1 MDHTVFDD
9 PTTTREEILAATYR
23 SLRRHGYADL
33 TIQKIG
39 DELEQSPSLIY
50 HHYEDKDALVLAC
63 LEYLLDHFE
72 TEIGRGTI
80 EEPRER
86 LEGLLDWGFGTEM
99 SDEWQA
105 FMQTILEL
113 RVQAIHDPAY
123 SEHFTRSD
131 RVFTEAIASIVR
143 AGVDSGEF
151 QDCEPAA
158 VAETLQL
165 LHFGR
170 TLRLASTA
178 DDLEEWAA
186 DVQTEVQQ
194 YLERRLY
201 AGERTCDTEDGHHA

>member
-1 MDHTVFDD
+1 MNHTVFDD

-39 DELEQSPSLIY
+39 EELEQSPSLIY

-72 TEIGRGTI
+72 AELGRGPI
-80 EEPRER
+80 ENPRER
-86 LEGLLDWGFGTEM
+86 LEELLDWGFGTEM

-113 RVQAIHDPAY
+113 RVQAIHDAAY
-123 SEHFTRSD
+123 REHFTRSD
-131 RVFTEAIASIVR
+131 QVFTESIASIIR
-143 AGVDSGEF
+143 AGIESGEF
-151 QDCEPAA
+151 RDCEPAA

-165 LHFGR
+165 LYFGR
-170 TLRLASTA
+170 ALRLASTA
-178 DDLEEWAA
+178 DDLEEWA
-186 DVQTEVQQ
+186 VTLRTEVQH
-194 YLERRLY
+194 YLRARVY
-201 AGERTCDTEDGHHA
+201 A

>member
-1 MDHTVFDD
+1 VNDDIFDD
-9 PTTTREEILAATYR
+9 PATTREEILAATYR

-72 TEIGRGTI
+72 DELGRGSI
-80 EEPRER
+80 EDPRER
-86 LEGLLDWGFGTEM
+86 LEGLLDWGFGSAM

-105 FMQTILEL
+105 FMQTVLEL
-113 RVQAIHDPAY
+113 RVQAIHDAAY
-123 SEHFTRSD
+123 REHFTRSD
-131 RVFTEAIASIVR
+131 RVFTESIASIIR
-143 AGVDSGEF
+143 AGVASGEF
-151 QDCEPAA
+151 RDCDPAA

-165 LHFGR
+165 LYFGR
-170 TLRLASTA
+170 ALRLASTA

-186 DVQTEVQQ
+186 DVQLEIQK
-194 YLERRLY
+194 YLETRVY
-201 AGERTCDTEDGHHA
+201 A